1 MANLHNSKTYQKGKI
16 DMKNV
21 LSKSQVIGFTPTR
34 DTKDNYDTPSFDGVS
49 DKVRDF
55 LLLMCLVPRHK
66 TQFELMRKYLKV
78 HLGFHF
84 ISRKHFKDLNVLTR
98 FVLDTKQFVVD
109 E

>member
-1 MANLHNSKTYQKGKI
+1 MN
-16 DMKNV
+16 NV
-21 LSKSQVIGFTPTR
+21 LSKSQVVGFTPTR

-55 LLLMCLVPRHK
+55 LILMCLVPRHK
-66 TQFELMRKYLKV
+66 NQFALMQKYLKV
-78 HLGFHF
+78 HLGFEF
-84 ISRKHFKDLNVLTR
+84 ISREHFRDLNVLTK